1 MREDRFRYFVETGV
15 DFVIG
20 NCVLGVTWWACDV
33 HPMNGV
39 EINLQYVGEFRV
51 REMNV
56 LHGAELQEEKLRW
69 MELFWG
75 KLQNMRSKSLVSWAT
90 SGSQNHSSN
99 IHVRSPNVQLVHR

>member
-1 MREDRFRYFVETGV
+1 MGGDVREDRFRYFVETGV

-56 LHGAELQEEKLRW
+56 LHGAEVQ
-69 MELFWG
+69 G
-75 KLQNMRSKSLVSWAT
+75 IRS
-90 SGSQNHSSN
+90 
-99 IHVRSPNVQLVHR
+99 